1 MTDEMDTEFD
11 HTLPLVEPAENEEP
25 MITVLSEEPG
35 SASFQITDEDHTL
48 GNALRYVIMK
58 NPQVEFCGYSIPH
71 PSENFL
77 NIRIQVYPEY
87 MEETRPVDILLK
99 GLDDLN
105 DLCEVVREKFTA
117 ARDEFGKHPDVGIP

>member
-58 NPQVEFCGYSIPH
+58 KWVGLFKFACNWLTWWRATLIVRKSSSVVTRYPIPQKTF
-71 PSENFL
+71 
-77 NIRIQVYPEY
+77 
-87 MEETRPVDILLK
+87 
-99 GLDDLN
+99 
-105 DLCEVVREKFTA
+105 
-117 ARDEFGKHPDVGIP
+117 